1 MRPVLNIQSLSSQ
14 SYVCFLVKDFS
25 SHKQMESICLK
36 MMFYRQLNSIP
47 KIYMSTI
54 KASLFY
60 QFHLD
65 NCMPWIISAETVGLK
80 IFSSQGQSKY
90 FCSSSCLMFSCWRQC
105 RPPAP
110 AAMRQCGD
118 NIGFPPYIN
127 HTPYLYYPYD
137 TLITFHRYHLLR
149 PKTNIL
155 RCFFP
160 DAWWF

>member
-1 MRPVLNIQSLSSQ
+1 
-14 SYVCFLVKDFS
+14 
-25 SHKQMESICLK
+25 MESICLK

-118 NIGFPPYIN
+118 NIGFPPYNN
-127 HTPYLYYPYD
+127 HMA
-137 TLITFHRYHLLR
+137 ISIVSIWHIR
-149 PKTNIL
+149 PKSNIL
-155 RCFFP
+155 SP
-160 DAWWF
+160 WWFKWHLDFEQSFKLFVFIIYLVHHI